1 MLKSFLKKIKY
12 EFGIKKIFF
21 EIYPIYKFNKHKIDL
36 LNKTYKENYP
46 LDLVVIKTFIIEFFI
61 KILLKIPFIL
71 LKLIL

>member
-36 LNKTYKENYP
+36 LNKTYKGELSFGLSGYQNFYNRVF
-46 LDLVVIKTFIIEFFI
+46 LSK
-61 KILLKIPFIL
+61 KSY
-71 LKLIL
+71 